1 MLRAGWGW
9 GGGVEGKPEKGAYKK
24 QRGRG
29 ELGQSGPPTSGDG
42 SFSSK
47 RKWKVV

>member
-9 GGGVEGKPEKGAYKK
+9 GVEGKPEKGVYKK

-42 SFSSK
+42 RFSSK